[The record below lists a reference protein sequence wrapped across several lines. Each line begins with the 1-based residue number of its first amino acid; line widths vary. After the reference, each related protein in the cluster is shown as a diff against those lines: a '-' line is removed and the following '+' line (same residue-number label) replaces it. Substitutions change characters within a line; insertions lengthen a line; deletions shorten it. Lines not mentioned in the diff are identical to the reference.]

1 MKNWF
6 KDFGPGVLIAAAFI
20 GPGTVTVCTLAGAQF
35 GFTLLWAMVFSIVAT
50 IVLQEMAA
58 RLGLISKKGL
68 ASSLRKE
75 ISNPTVK
82 ILVIILV
89 MAAIMVGNAAYEA
102 GNISGGVLGLEAI
115 VEDVTFLIGGKTI
128 KVFSIL
134 IGFIAFILLYI
145 GNYKLLE
152 KSLIS
157 LVIVMSLSFVITAV
171 LTRPDFYNIVKGLF
185 IPSFPEGSILTIMA
199 LIGTTVVPYNLFLHA
214 SIVREKWK
222 NKTDLKKVRKDTI
235 VSISL
240 GGVISIAIIICAVAI
255 TTTEVTGAED
265 LAMGLEPLFGIY
277 AKYFLAV
284 GLFAAGITS
293 AITAPLAAAY
303 VAQECFNWEYDL
315 KSRKFRS
322 IWIVILVLGVIFS
335 STGFKPIEVIKFAQV
350 ANGILLPIIAGFLL
364 WVMNRSSVLGKYRNT
379 KFQNILGLIIVIITL
394 VLGIKSI
401 AKVFNLF

>member
-255 TTTEVTGAED
+255 TTTEITGAED

-277 AKYFLAV
+277 SKYFLAV

>member
-255 TTTEVTGAED
+255 TTTEITGAED

-277 AKYFLAV
+277 SKYFLAV

-379 KFQNILGLIIVIITL
+379 KFQNILGWIIVLITL
-394 VLGIKSI
+394 VLGIRSI

>member
-171 LTRPDFYNIVKGLF
+171 LTRPDFYNIVRGLF

-255 TTTEVTGAED
+255 TTTEITGAED

>member
-171 LTRPDFYNIVKGLF
+171 LTKPDFYNIVKGLF

-255 TTTEVTGAED
+255 TTTEITGAED

-303 VAQECFNWEYDL
+303 VAQECFNWEYNL

-401 AKVFNLF
+401 AKVFNIF

>member
-128 KVFSIL
+128 KGFSIL

-255 TTTEVTGAED
+255 TT
-265 LAMGLEPLFGIY
+265 
-277 AKYFLAV
+277 K
-284 GLFAAGITS
+284 
-293 AITAPLAAAY
+293 
-303 VAQECFNWEYDL
+303 
-315 KSRKFRS
+315 R
-322 IWIVILVLGVIFS
+322 
-335 STGFKPIEVIKFAQV
+335 
-350 ANGILLPIIAGFLL
+350 
-364 WVMNRSSVLGKYRNT
+364 
-379 KFQNILGLIIVIITL
+379 
-394 VLGIKSI
+394 
-401 AKVFNLF
+401 